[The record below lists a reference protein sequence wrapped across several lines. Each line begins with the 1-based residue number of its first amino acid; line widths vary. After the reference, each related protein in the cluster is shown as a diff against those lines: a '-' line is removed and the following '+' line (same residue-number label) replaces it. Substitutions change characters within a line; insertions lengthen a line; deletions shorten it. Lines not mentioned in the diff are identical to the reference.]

1 MGPATIVIVVLV
13 VVEFPCCSIRSDDLC
28 GSPGFT
34 TEWKIGVHNCISR
47 AKCLPFGTCPCSLVA
62 ERPL

>member
-1 MGPATIVIVVLV
+1 MAVGPATIIVVVLV

-47 AKCLPFGTCPCSLVA
+47 AKCL
-62 ERPL
+62 